1 MTTAYTYILQC
12 ANGQYYVGST
22 TDLDKRLQEH
32 QAGLGAKF
40 TSKHLPVKLVYKEEY
55 SSIEMAFSRERQL
68 HGWSRAKKEALIKGE
83 YDRLSSL
90 ASSAPA
96 VPVLRQAQEPHDVE
110 GSPSCIDRHFDKFS
124 VRLKKRPAII
134 IQGNKQS

>member
-1 MTTAYTYILQC
+1 MTAQGPLSIYPSIKHFDKLSDHSGTVTTAYTYILQC

-40 TSKHLPVKLVYKEEY
+40 TSKHLPVKLVYKEEF
-55 SSIEMAFSRERQL
+55 SSIEMAFARERQL

-83 YDRLSSL
+83 FSSL
-90 ASSAPA
+90 KELST
-96 VPVLRQAQEPHDVE
+96 
-110 GSPSCIDRHFDKFS
+110 
-124 VRLKKRPAII
+124 KKP
-134 IQGNKQS
+134 